1 MSARPPATPA
11 APAKPAA
18 DWAGLGLVVAVALAA
33 SAAGIFNAFAYDDI
47 PFLQLSPRL
56 QGLDRLGE
64 ILTSPY
70 WPPPWNQEH
79 YRPLTSLLL
88 ALEWTVGSGN
98 PVVFRLVSYL
108 LYAATSAGVYLLASR
123 LLPRPAAL
131 AAGLLFAAH
140 PVHVEVVA
148 PAVGQSEL
156 VVGLLAVIMTLRYL
170 DGRRRGA
177 LAASEWALLGL
188 LYFLAS
194 LAKEHGLVVPSLLVA
209 VELLLVPGGLAEKWR
224 ATWKGYALL
233 AGVAGAVVA
242 LRLVLLAGTFSGQ
255 WTAEVLEGL
264 SLSGRALTMLTVVP
278 EYLRLLVWPAHLRLD
293 YGPQEMVA
301 SAGFGL
307 REATGALLLVALLA
321 TAWWGRRR
329 APALAFGLAW
339 AGLMILPFSNVLIP
353 TGNLM
358 AERFLFL
365 PSAGFVLAVGGL
377 LGAAAGRWLGGP
389 VPGTGAP
396 AAAGPREAGSAR
408 PVAVAALAVLVVAG
422 VARSAERHR
431 VWRNEAFLSVRGVQD
446 APRSFRAQRAYA
458 EVLFDLDQRALA
470 EAAYREALELAPPSH
485 RWRVRND
492 LARRYRALGETAQE
506 ADQLRASLAEQPEQE
521 DTRGYLIVALLALG
535 RYPDAMAQADSALA
549 AGASPT
555 IFSGLRAVA
564 DSAARAAA
572 PPGSVRIRL
581 QTGPA
586 GPARP

>member
-1 MSARPPATPA
+1 
-11 APAKPAA
+11 
-18 DWAGLGLVVAVALAA
+18 VAVALAA
-33 SAAGIFNAFAYDDI
+33 SVAGLTNAFAYDDI
-47 PFLQLSPRL
+47 PFLQLSSRL

-88 ALEWTVGSGN
+88 ALEWTLGSGN

-108 LYAATSAGVYLLASR
+108 LYAATSAAVFVLASR
-123 LLPRPAAL
+123 VLPRPVAL

-156 VVGLLAVIMTLRYL
+156 VVGLLAVIMAVRYL
-170 DGRRRGA
+170 DSRRRGV
-177 LAASEWALLGL
+177 LSRSEWAVLGL
-188 LYFLAS
+188 LYLLAS

-209 VELLLVPGGLAEKWR
+209 VELILVPGRPAEKLR

-242 LRLVLLAGTFSGQ
+242 LRLALLAGSFSGQ

-264 SLSGRALTMLTVVP
+264 SLGGRALTMLTVVP

-301 SAGFGL
+301 STGFGP
-307 REATGALLLVALLA
+307 REALGALLLAALLA
-321 TAWWGRRR
+321 AAAWGWRR
-329 APALAFGLAW
+329 ATVLAFGLAW

-365 PSAGFVLAVGGL
+365 PSVGFVLAAGGL
-377 LGAAAGRWLGGP
+377 VVVAARGIVEGP
-389 VPGTGAP
+389 SPATAPRGTP
-396 AAAGPREAGSAR
+396 AAEGTVRAR
-408 PVAVAALAVLVVAG
+408 QVATGVLAVLVVAG

-458 EVLFDLDQRALA
+458 EVLFDLNQRELA
-470 EAAYREALELAPPSH
+470 EAAYREALTLAPPSH

-492 LARRYRALGETAQE
+492 LARRYRALGETAPE
-506 ADQLRASLAEQPEQE
+506 VDQLRASLAEQPRQE

-535 RYPDAMAQADSALA
+535 RYPEAAAQADSALA
-549 AGASPT
+549 AGATPQVFT
-555 IFSGLRAVA
+555 GLRAVA

-586 GPARP
+586 GPAGP